1 MLCGARSGRGGAR
14 LVRDST
20 APPPNMRSPTPMGC
34 LRPHVSAPAVP
45 TGEPRPC
52 QRRTGG
58 SAPVSAAQRVRRPP
72 VHRNACASRSQRC
85 DSIPPNSAMGYPFRN
100 SEICRRFSFFA
111 LRAFFYMRKNSKHLQ
126 ISEFLNK
133 PEPCR
138 PQDRLCVHPPTRPA
152 RTRPAPVYA
161 CGRHDPE
168 SRSRRRRLAR
178 PRGPFTAWAA
188 RVRYDPRG
196 AFAT

>member
-138 PQDRLCVHPPTRPA
+138 PQDRPPHARLDPSGATRSHRIPQWD
-152 RTRPAPVYA
+152 TRSEIQKSAGV
-161 CGRHDPE
+161 
-168 SRSRRRRLAR
+168 LASLLLEL
-178 PRGPFTAWAA
+178 FST
-188 RVRYDPRG
+188 
-196 AFAT
+196 